1 MTSKQ
6 ALSEHDAL
14 CIAMLCRVELGV
26 EDDASE
32 EERVLFTIS
41 DRQLKR
47 WRRLAKKQHPYLWRV
62 VSKLD
67 DREFEAF
74 YREWLETAIGCTT
87 NGETRAKFER
97 QLGSIQHRRELRALP
112 PRPVVRRYFNDP
124 TKRRINA
131 PLGSPP
137 VGFEPRQLPR

>member
-47 WRRLAKKQHPYLWRV
+47 WRRLAKKQHPDLWRV
-62 VSKLD
+62 ISKLD

-74 YREWLETAIGCTT
+74 YREWLETAIRCATKS
-87 NGETRAKFER
+87 ETRAKFKQ
-97 QLGSIQHRRELRALP
+97 QLESIQHLRELRALASVP
-112 PRPVVRRYFNDP
+112 ICAATSTTQRNVELTHR
-124 TKRRINA
+124 
-131 PLGSPP
+131 
-137 VGFEPRQLPR
+137 